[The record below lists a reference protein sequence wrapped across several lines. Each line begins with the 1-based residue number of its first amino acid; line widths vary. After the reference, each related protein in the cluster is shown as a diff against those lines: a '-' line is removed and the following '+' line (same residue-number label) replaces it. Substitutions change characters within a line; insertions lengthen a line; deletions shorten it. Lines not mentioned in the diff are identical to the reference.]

1 MMYDESETGLP
12 DLTIVQDPHL
22 VKEKTVDQKNN
33 EDELVMPENPMIG
46 KSARD
51 IFVMR
56 NEKKVKENVKLTV
69 NKKVKF
75 EEPNNK
81 DEQIVN
87 DEDGI
92 NEEVEDELQFKVE
105 DIMENEVKTKRG
117 KRGNDKKPRKKRVM
131 TDKQKENLKRA
142 REKSLAVRRAK
153 KEAKLKAKNEKNKV
167 KGDKVIKPS
176 NHPITQSPQKTQ
188 PLPIPV
194 LQQAPMDFDHF
205 CSLMDRYE
213 ERKAKRTSQSQEPH
227 PNKKIPLQHKP
238 RPPIQ
243 KVQRNYQEKK
253 RVIVNEQPAFD
264 AYSVLHNRKGSLFGS
279 SYY

>member
-56 NEKKVKENVKLTV
+56 NEKKVKENIKLTV

-176 NHPITQSPQKTQ
+176 NHPITPSPHLHLTLYLKYTQ
-188 PLPIPV
+188 PTDAVITIRSH
-194 LQQAPMDFDHF
+194 FD
-205 CSLMDRYE
+205 
-213 ERKAKRTSQSQEPH
+213 
-227 PNKKIPLQHKP
+227 
-238 RPPIQ
+238 
-243 KVQRNYQEKK
+243 
-253 RVIVNEQPAFD
+253 
-264 AYSVLHNRKGSLFGS
+264 G
-279 SYY
+279 